1 MTLSDHKR
9 IVYSTGPVYMSTRS
23 SAAIAIALVAFV
35 PSMSILYSL
44 MISQNEFHSQVFF
57 MACKAWIFILPTYWY
72 LRVEGNSL
80 SKSLPDR
87 DGLVMGSVTGVSMA
101 IIILAVWL
109 LLGHSI
115 DSSMMISK
123 LEETGLTD
131 VRLYVAGT
139 IYWIFLNSLLEEYVF
154 RWFITTK
161 SIDLLGSES
170 GAIALSAVMFTL
182 HHTMALHLFGFEWWQ
197 TVIASFGLLS
207 AAAIWSWLYI
217 RHRSIWV
224 CWLSHAI
231 CDVAVFGIGY
241 LIIFS

>member
-1 MTLSDHKR
+1 
-9 IVYSTGPVYMSTRS
+9 
-23 SAAIAIALVAFV
+23 
-35 PSMSILYSL
+35 
-44 MISQNEFHSQVFF
+44 

-72 LRVEGNSL
+72 LRVEGNSI

-101 IIILAVWL
+101 TIILAVWL

-115 DSSMMISK
+115 DSSLMISK

-182 HHTMALHLFGFEWWQ
+182 HHTMALHLFGFELWQ